1 MDSLS
6 VGARDDFASKNE
18 EEREGIRGTLTGS
31 RGSLTANPHISVVQ
45 SPYSL
50 YISIAHK
57 VALFDILIYQ
67 YINISA
73 LLTNIDIE
81 YVILENIDIDID
93 IDIDKD
99 IIENI
104 KVNNSSVDL

>member
-1 MDSLS
+1 MMNGLT

-18 EEREGIRGTLTGS
+18 DERARITVIGS
-31 RGSLTANPHISVVQ
+31 RGSLTANPHIFVVQ

-104 KVNNSSVDL
+104 KVNNFSVDV